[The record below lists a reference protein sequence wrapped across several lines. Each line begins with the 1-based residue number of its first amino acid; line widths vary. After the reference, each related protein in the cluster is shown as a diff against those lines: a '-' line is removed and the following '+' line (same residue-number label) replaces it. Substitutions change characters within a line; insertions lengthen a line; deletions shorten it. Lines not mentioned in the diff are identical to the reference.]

1 MGDSGV
7 RWIRKAQCF
16 LPALEASYQQDT
28 YAHSL
33 PEISAMLSGLADT
46 LRVED
51 KTIQAILRHSTLAL
65 TMNVYVKTV
74 GESQTNALD
83 SLSAEMCNASATE
96 TIQ

>member
-1 MGDSGV
+1 MPTWHGWHAF
-7 RWIRKAQCF
+7 RR
-16 LPALEASYQQDT
+16 
-28 YAHSL
+28 
-33 PEISAMLSGLADT
+33 GLATSLHT
-46 LRVED
+46 LGVED

-96 TIQ
+96 RIQ